1 MTFGFK
7 GQPMHGDEGKNFST
21 LMDIAPWAISVMGKN
36 GQYEFFNPEFSRIF
50 GYTLED
56 IPTEK
61 DWFIKVFRDSND
73 VEPSGAAWKRDR
85 EKSILTGRS
94 SREFKIK
101 SKDGLAKVV
110 RFRSMLLDDGD
121 LLTIYGDITELRN
134 HEAQIRQVKKMESLG
149 TLAGGIAHD
158 LNNILT
164 PIMLRTEMALAQ
176 MPSGSPSRHH
186 LEQVLSSCERARHL
200 VKHLITFSHMPEHER
215 KPLQLSLVVKES
227 VKLLRASLPSTLEI
241 RQDIRDNS
249 GLVLADLSQMH
260 QLIVTLCTD
269 GARSMRG
276 KGGVIEVSLS
286 DLWLDHDSVDHL
298 SNLEPGPYVRLTIRS
313 LGSESDT
320 NAEEISKS
328 QEMDESLSVAR
339 GIVAGHE
346 GDIIVDNQAAKGTVF
361 HVFFPRIENAG
372 HVEAEGASSL
382 PRGAERILLVD
393 DEEAIVETVKQM
405 LDRLGYIVVPRTS
418 SIEALETFRKDPEG
432 FDLVITDLTM
442 PRMTGAEFTK
452 ELMRLRPDIPIIL
465 CTGYSELMGEE
476 EAKAMGIKE
485 FFKKPIRAQKML
497 EKIRHVLDKKS
508 A

>member
-1 MTFGFK
+1 
-7 GQPMHGDEGKNFST
+7 MHVSEDKNFST
-21 LMDIAPWAISVMGKN
+21 LMDIAPWAISIMGKN
-36 GQYEFFNPEFSRIF
+36 GRYEFFNPEFIRTF

-61 DWFIKVFRDSND
+61 EWFQRAFPDPND
-73 VEPSGAAWKRDR
+73 AGQLSTAWKKDS
-85 EKSILTGRS
+85 EKSILTGKS

-101 SKDGLAKVV
+101 SKDGLDKVI
-110 RFRSMLLDDGD
+110 RFRSILLDEGD
-121 LLTIYGDITELRN
+121 LLTIYGDMTELRN
-134 HEAQIRQVKKMESLG
+134 YEAQVRQVKKMESLG

-176 MPSGSPSRHH
+176 VPSGSPNRHH
-186 LEQVLSSCERARHL
+186 LDQVLSSCERARHL
-200 VKHLITFSHMPEHER
+200 VKHLITFSHITEHER
-215 KPLQLSLVVKES
+215 KPLQLSLVVKEA

-260 QLIVTLCTD
+260 QLIVSLCTN
-269 GARSMRG
+269 GARSLRG

-286 DLWLDHDSVDHL
+286 DLWLDHDTVDHL
-298 SNLEPGPYVRLTIRS
+298 SNLEPGPYVRLTVRS
-313 LGSESDT
+313 LGLKSDT
-320 NAEEISKS
+320 DEEDISET
-328 QEMDESLSVAR
+328 QEMEESLAVAR

-361 HVFFPRIENAG
+361 HVFFPRIENTG
-372 HVEAEGASSL
+372 HAEAEGASAL

-476 EAKAMGIKE
+476 EAKAMGIRE
-485 FFKKPIRAQKML
+485 FFKKPIRSQKML
-497 EKIRHVLDKKS
+497 EKIRSVLDKKP

>member
-1 MTFGFK
+1 
-7 GQPMHGDEGKNFST
+7 MHTDEDSNFST
-21 LMDIAPWAISVMGKN
+21 LIDVAPWAISIMGKK
-36 GQYEFFNPEFSRIF
+36 GRYEYFNPEFIRIF

-61 DWFIKVFRDSND
+61 EWFLKVFRDCD
-73 VEPSGAAWKRDR
+73 DAEQLGAAWKKDR
-85 EKSILTGRS
+85 EKSIVTGKT

-101 SKDGLAKVV
+101 SKDDLDKVI
-110 RFRSMLLDDGD
+110 RFRSILLDQGD
-121 LLTIYGDITELRN
+121 LLTLYGDITELRN
-134 HEAQIRQVKKMESLG
+134 CEAQIRQVKKMESLG

-164 PIMLRTEMALAQ
+164 PIMLRTEMVLAQ
-176 MPSGSPSRHH
+176 VSSGSPSRHH
-186 LEQVLSSCERARHL
+186 LDQVLSSCERARHL
-200 VKHLITFSHMPEHER
+200 VKHLITFSHMTEHER
-215 KPLQLSLVVKES
+215 KPLQLSLVVKEA
-227 VKLLRASLPSTLEI
+227 VKLLRASLPSTLEL

-260 QLIVTLCTD
+260 QLIVSLCTN
-269 GARSMRG
+269 GVLSMRR
-276 KGGVIEVSLS
+276 KRGVIEVSLS
-286 DLWLDHDSVDHL
+286 DLWLDHETVDHL
-298 SNLEPGPYVRLTIRS
+298 SNLEPGPYVRLTVRS
-313 LGSESDT
+313 LGLESD
-320 NAEEISKS
+320 ADEEEISGR
-328 QEMDESLSVAR
+328 QETKESLAVAR
-339 GIVAGHE
+339 GIVAAHE

-361 HVFFPRIENAG
+361 HVFLPRIENTG
-372 HVEAEGASSL
+372 HAEAEGASSL

-418 SIEALETFRKDPEG
+418 SVEALETFRKDPEG

-442 PRMTGAEFTK
+442 PKMTGAEFTR

-497 EKIRHVLDKKS
+497 EKIRHVLDKKP